1 MIVLVWLVDGKG
13 EYFFNCSGAQAVSGY
28 RAAIAEPVEAGGDYL
43 RSVVV
48 SEGDVVLGDLAV
60 LAGDFVGA
68 AAGISQEAPEK
79 NLICPAFFAVVGN
92 SAKVF
97 CRHGVVPVVE
107 CWRVVVGWLLL
118 LYCGTW

>member
-1 MIVLVWLVDGKG
+1 MWLVDGKG
-13 EYFFNCSGAQAVSGY
+13 EYFFNGGGAQAVNGY

-60 LAGDFVGA
+60 LAGAFVGA
-68 AAGISQEAPEK
+68 AASISQEAPEK

-92 SAKVF
+92 SAKVSF
-97 CRHGVVPVVE
+97 RHGMQGE
-107 CWRVVVGWLLL
+107 LVGDAFAESE
-118 LYCGTW
+118 GAQR